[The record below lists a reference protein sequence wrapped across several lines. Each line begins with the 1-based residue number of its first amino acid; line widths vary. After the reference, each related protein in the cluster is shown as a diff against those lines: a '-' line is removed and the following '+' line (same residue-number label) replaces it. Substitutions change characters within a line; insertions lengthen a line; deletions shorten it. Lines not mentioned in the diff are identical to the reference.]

1 MSTLDEITTEVSA
14 LKAEN
19 ASLKDRLTSETLR
32 RDQLA
37 REVSWLRSQVDNY
50 IVERKKIREELE
62 RAVQTSIASNGE
74 DSRPG
79 L

>member
-74 DSRPG
+74 DSQPG